1 MPDFEVE
8 YGGPLDTRLARA
20 GIPIWRVPILIA
32 NNVVK
37 VFRDGTEIP
46 VTKPDMKVRG
56 GDTLRLPDPLPPDVI
71 KALQAA
77 ADTSASDYAFVP
89 GARVEKPSAFDLRMA
104 DVVDHRPRTVHLKT
118 QTSLRQYIAAFGK
131 GDELTK
137 PIRHIMI
144 ASHATAEGFLFM
156 KLDMFDPADI
166 SYEDLE
172 AAVKSKSLLIN
183 PDWLE
188 PRPRDSSQTAIPAQF
203 LVRGCRIGMP
213 FKKLPDNYPF
223 LTKLKE
229 ALGNKIPVVAPR
241 HFHIAGQHSNP
252 DGFTE
257 FMGYG
262 FRLSRPK
269 PFLKNK
275 DPDRAGLVKAFQT
288 GGFERIDN
296 KPVPPE
302 LWDGWIPTNPHAQE
316 EQELD
321 AKVVDPVINK
331 PLTTKFKF
339 KFKHRWL
346 FGEKKEDREK
356 SIPLETDP
364 GDEAGQKAALQADL
378 EKNDPRFQSTH
389 PFPAYAR
396 LGYDSITEFMDGFTW
411 NFRFDSK
418 KLYFSPRR
426 AEYTTKPPITEIA
439 TNKLILNFY
448 PAKAK
453 DKPLELLDIANKD
466 FFTTV

>member
-1 MPDFEVE
+1 
-8 YGGPLDTRLARA
+8 
-20 GIPIWRVPILIA
+20 
-32 NNVVK
+32 
-37 VFRDGTEIP
+37 
-46 VTKPDMKVRG
+46 
-56 GDTLRLPDPLPPDVI
+56 
-71 KALQAA
+71 
-77 ADTSASDYAFVP
+77 
-89 GARVEKPSAFDLRMA
+89 
-104 DVVDHRPRTVHLKT
+104 
-118 QTSLRQYIAAFGK
+118 
-131 GDELTK
+131 
-137 PIRHIMI
+137 
-144 ASHATAEGFLFM
+144 
-156 KLDMFDPADI
+156 
-166 SYEDLE
+166 
-172 AAVKSKSLLIN
+172 
-183 PDWLE
+183 
-188 PRPRDSSQTAIPAQF
+188 
-203 LVRGCRIGMP
+203 MP

-364 GDEAGQKAALQADL
+364 GDEAGQKPPSRLTSKRTIRAFSR
-378 EKNDPRFQSTH
+378 PIRFRRM
-389 PFPAYAR
+389 PASDTTPSPNSWTGSPGTFV
-396 LGYDSITEFMDGFTW
+396 LI
-411 NFRFDSK
+411 SK